1 MDGTAILAAPPP
13 TTKDQAMASDVTKEI
28 ARLLGGDPICN
39 GRVTMDTVEAIAA
52 LVADATAIERERCA
66 LVARPKN
73 GGCARQGEFQIRCE
87 ISAAIRKGP
96 TA

>member
-1 MDGTAILAAPPP
+1 
-13 TTKDQAMASDVTKEI
+13 MASDVSKEI

-66 LVARPKN
+66 LVADDHAEAWGLAHSTP
-73 GGCARQGEFQIRCE
+73 AIA
-87 ISAAIRKGP
+87 IADAIRKGP
-96 TA
+96 TP

>member
-1 MDGTAILAAPPP
+1 MSAASGI
-13 TTKDQAMASDVTKEI
+13 TTEI

-66 LVARPKN
+66 LVADELQVN
-73 GGCARQGEFQIRCE
+73 GYMSDREREYCE
-87 ISAAIRKGP
+87 CHAEDIAAAIRKGP
-96 TA
+96 TP

>member
-1 MDGTAILAAPPP
+1 
-13 TTKDQAMASDVTKEI
+13 MARDVTTEI

-66 LVARPKN
+66 ERFEGLLDP
-73 GGCARQGEFQIRCE
+73 CE
-87 ISAAIRKGP
+87 KQDDRMRELAAAIRKGP
-96 TA
+96 TP